1 MDYICKASCKLFKLH
16 NLYYTIQCLVAIIYN
31 SVYDGLTEKRLIQNA
46 MRKLSVFNFISLDGC
61 FEGALSGDIGWHSHD
76 TESSGYAADMLAKNN
91 TLLFGRV
98 TYDMMAGYWSSE
110 EAKRNDPEVADGM
123 NRAEKIVFSRGMQSA
138 AWSNTTVLNEDI
150 VDQVRRMKRSEGN
163 DMTILGS
170 GSIVTQFA
178 RQDLVDEYQIM
189 IDPVVVG
196 NGRKIFEGIEKTIRL
211 QLTGTKV
218 FRNGSVI
225 LSYRRAECG
234 MGSEEV

>member
-1 MDYICKASCKLFKLH
+1 
-16 NLYYTIQCLVAIIYN
+16 
-31 SVYDGLTEKRLIQNA
+31 

-61 FEGALSGDIGWHSHD
+61 FDGAVRGDIGWHPHD
-76 TESSGYAADMLAKNN
+76 IESSGYAAEMLARHN

-110 EAKRNDPEVADGM
+110 EAKRNDPKVADGM
-123 NRAEKIVFSRGMQSA
+123 NRAEKIVFSRSMQSA

-150 VDQVRRMKRSEGN
+150 ADQVRRMKGSEGN

-178 RQDLVDEYQIM
+178 SQDLVDEYQIM

-211 QLTGTKV
+211 QLIGTNV

-225 LSYRRAECG
+225 LSYRRVE
-234 MGSEEV
+234 